1 MKNNLMN
8 LAKGSNKKKSTTATK
23 TINTIVEDEDKD
35 IKAKK
40 LVDNLLKDIP
50 IFENK
55 TDKELLIVDE
65 NVVTTTD
72 LKNVEW
78 LEEQITL
85 LTEENSRLKQMIN
98 DTGEHVDDQ
107 VRIKVIELF
116 NELQTNH
123 IKLGVDPVSG
133 IGNFR
138 IYCPGFLN
146 RMIKFFPFLDDIK
159 RY

>member
-1 MKNNLMN
+1 MKNNLIN

-23 TINTIVEDEDKD
+23 TTNTIVEDKE

-123 IKLGVDPVSG
+123 IRLGVDPVSG